1 MNTKVKFK
9 LLLTFTVL
17 IMTASST
24 LMAQT
29 SSTTTTTTTTD
40 EVTVDRSTRTR
51 GENPNPT
58 ARVGI
63 KGGLNVSNLYINDVN
78 DENAR
83 FGFNAGIYGQILSS
97 EAFAIQPELLF
108 STKGSQAD
116 YGGIVNSTVRFN
128 LNYLDLP
135 VLAVIKLGPSAEIH
149 AGVYGSYLLSANIHY
164 SGNIGTGTNEINRDN
179 LKSYDWGWVG
189 GLGLNFGPVQV
200 GARYNY
206 GMVKIAD
213 SNSARSLLGN
223 SKNSLAQLYVAFN
236 LNRNQDQ

>member
-1 MNTKVKFK
+1 MDNLNKLNESKIILMNTKLKFK
-9 LLLTFTVL
+9 LLLTFSVL

-24 LMAQT
+24 LMAQ
-29 SSTTTTTTTTD
+29 SSDDDT
-40 EVTVDRSTRTR
+40 
-51 GENPNPT
+51 NPT
-58 ARVGI
+58 ARFGI
-63 KGGLNVSNLYINDVN
+63 KGGLNVSNLYVKDVN
-78 DENAR
+78 DNNAR
-83 FGFNAGIYGQILSS
+83 FGFNAGFYGQILSS

-116 YGGIVNSTVRFN
+116 YGGIVNSTVKYN

-149 AGVYGSYLLSANIHY
+149 AGVYGSYLLNANINY
-164 SGNIGTGTNEINRDN
+164 SGNLGSGTETINRDN

-189 GLGLNFGPVQV
+189 GLGLNFGAVQI

-213 SNSARSLLGN
+213 SSSAQQLLGN
-223 SKNSLAQLYVAFN
+223 SKNSVAQLYLALNFN
-236 LNRNQDQ
+236 HD